1 MAGSMDDYLTMIREN
16 CTMVLTPKKKRE
28 LADIEQAIIVVQ
40 EAVLELHKQKKNGT
54 LTPAA
59 FNKELCIHKQKLD
72 ELQERQKVLY
82 EQQGN
87 TLAVEYWLNQFQD
100 ATDRKDEAAAEPT
113 IVKTLVEKMIVNNET
128 MTVDI
133 HFKCGVVIREV
144 LK

>member
-1 MAGSMDDYLTMIREN
+1 M
-16 CTMVLTPKKKRE
+16 
-28 LADIEQAIIVVQ
+28 
-40 EAVLELHKQKKNGT
+40 
-54 LTPAA
+54 
-59 FNKELCIHKQKLD
+59 
-72 ELQERQKVLY
+72 LY

-100 ATDRKDEAAAEPT
+100 ATDRKDEAAVEPT
-113 IVKTLVEKMIVNNET
+113 VIKTLVEKIIVNNTE

>member
-1 MAGSMDDYLTMIREN
+1 M
-16 CTMVLTPKKKRE
+16 
-28 LADIEQAIIVVQ
+28 
-40 EAVLELHKQKKNGT
+40 
-54 LTPAA
+54 
-59 FNKELCIHKQKLD
+59 HKQKLD
-72 ELQERQKVLY
+72 ELQKRQKVLY

-87 TLAVEYWLNQFQD
+87 TLAVAYWLNQFQD

-113 IVKTLVEKMIVNNET
+113 VVKTLVEKMIVNNET

>member
-28 LADIEQAIIVVQ
+28 PADIEQAIIDVQ

-87 TLAVEYWLNQFQD
+87 TLAVAYWLNQFQD
-100 ATDRKDEAAAEPT
+100 TTDRK
-113 IVKTLVEKMIVNNET
+113 L
-128 MTVDI
+128 
-133 HFKCGVVIREV
+133 
-144 LK
+144 LS

>member
-1 MAGSMDDYLTMIREN
+1 M
-16 CTMVLTPKKKRE
+16 
-28 LADIEQAIIVVQ
+28 
-40 EAVLELHKQKKNGT
+40 HKQKKNGL
-54 LTPAA
+54 LTQAA

-72 ELQERQKVLY
+72 ELQKRQKVLY

-113 IVKTLVEKMIVNNET
+113 VVKTLVEKMIVNNET

-144 LK
+144 L